1 MEDTGDGSVEEED
14 PREWSPQKVA
24 SFLRVL
30 GTPECFQ
37 SAADQALQVGVDGSV
52 FFELS
57 LDQLEGV
64 CGDGAAALEELRQ
77 QYEVIDKQNE
87 VGKEE
92 SMSVAAG
99 SSIGGS
105 SIRIG
110 GGNKRPSPES
120 NSGVEGSSEVKNPK
134 RERRVFTRVE
144 KEILEE
150 RFNKAQLDD
159 KKGREEVAALLSS
172 SGKPLSEEQ
181 VRIWVDNFKPSLKK
195 KKDGKDNQ
203 SSPNDKE

>member
-1 MEDTGDGSVEEED
+1 MKTVSWCVCVSMGRSWIWIWEILGRQSVLLRMDGDTTIEEEKEGD
-14 PREWSPQKVA
+14 ESGM
-24 SFLRVL
+24 SL
-30 GTPECFQ
+30 
-37 SAADQALQVGVDGSV
+37 VG
-52 FFELS
+52 
-57 LDQLEGV
+57 EGM

-99 SSIGGS
+99 SSIGGA

-120 NSGVEGSSEVKNPK
+120 NSGVEGASEVKKPK
-134 RERRVFTRVE
+134 RERRGFTRVE

-150 RFNKAQLDD
+150 RFNKTQLDD

-172 SGKPLSEEQ
+172 SGKTLSAEQ
-181 VRIWVDNFKPSLKK
+181 VRIWVDNFKASLKK

-203 SSPNDKE
+203 SAPNDKE

>member
-1 MEDTGDGSVEEED
+1 MDLDLGDPGAGDRVDDLLRMDGDTTIEEEQEGD
-14 PREWSPQKVA
+14 ESGM
-24 SFLRVL
+24 SL
-30 GTPECFQ
+30 
-37 SAADQALQVGVDGSV
+37 VG
-52 FFELS
+52 
-57 LDQLEGV
+57 EGM

-92 SMSVAAG
+92 SMSVASG
-99 SSIGGS
+99 SSIGGA
-105 SIRIG
+105 SISIG

-120 NSGVEGSSEVKNPK
+120 NSGVEGASEVKKTK
-134 RERRVFTRVE
+134 RERRGFTRVE

-150 RFNKAQLDD
+150 RFNKTQLDD

-172 SGKPLSEEQ
+172 SGKPLSSEQ
-181 VRIWVDNFKPSLKK
+181 VRIWVDNFKASLKK

-203 SSPNDKE
+203 SAPNDKE